1 MNKDEKEMRIR
12 EYLSGEL
19 SEKEEREFNEWL
31 AGDMDAQRIF
41 AERVKEFHL
50 VRWAKRWEAIDNDE
64 ARKQVVGRVRRH
76 RLRIGIVR
84 YAAVIASSVRSPL

>member
-19 SEKEEREFNEWL
+19 SKAEEREFNEWL

-64 ARKQVVGRVRRH
+64 ARKQAKSH
-76 RLRIGIVR
+76 C
-84 YAAVIASSVRSPL
+84 AHSVDEPAFCIFFNGCRCV